1 MNIGLDA
8 SVPVLFHAVLKT
20 PYKLGNI
27 LIIPIPVLRNPTCSD
42 RRRGS
47 SHSTNTLVSKST
59 RQGTSGRDPH
69 LATGG
74 FLPAQDH
81 QTALY
86 RVAGQELCRDEHTMS
101 HGLTDVYSEL
111 LERLVEKV

>member
-1 MNIGLDA
+1 M
-8 SVPVLFHAVLKT
+8 
-20 PYKLGNI
+20 
-27 LIIPIPVLRNPTCSD
+27 
-42 RRRGS
+42 
-47 SHSTNTLVSKST
+47 SKST
-59 RQGTSGRDPH
+59 RQDTSGRDPN

-86 RVAGQELCRDEHTMS
+86 RVAGWELCRDERTMS